1 MEKIYKKKRN
11 SKLVLCK
18 QNACSCFSPTLVQVG
33 TKYIHT
39 LKKIYFSGTSAINIL
54 VSCPSVCHAHIDKR
68 KKQKQ
73 SKINSNPISVGL
85 VSIIEGMLQKILC
98 IRNSKRSTHAP
109 RDRFFEMA
117 AELRGTV
124 SPPPPPL
131 PAPRALLLPRQCLF
145 TAFLFFLFLFPLL
158 GSQAPFYSLTR
169 TFYIFFLFYS
179 L

>member
-68 KKQKQ
+68 KKQKH
-73 SKINSNPISVGL
+73 SKLNSNPISVGL
-85 VSIIEGMLQKILC
+85 ESITKGMLQKILC

-124 SPPPPPL
+124 CPPPPL
-131 PAPRALLLPRQCLF
+131 LPHPALFYYRANAFLRHFYFFFFYFPSLDLRLRF
-145 TAFLFFLFLFPLL
+145 TA
-158 GSQAPFYSLTR
+158 
-169 TFYIFFLFYS
+169 
-179 L
+179 

>member
-68 KKQKQ
+68 KKQKH
-73 SKINSNPISVGL
+73 SKLNSNPISVGL
-85 VSIIEGMLQKILC
+85 ESITKGMLQKILC

-124 SPPPPPL
+124 CPPPSTPPRTPRSSITPPMPFYGIFIFSFFISPPWISGSVLQPDPN
-131 PAPRALLLPRQCLF
+131 
-145 TAFLFFLFLFPLL
+145 FLYFFFIL
-158 GSQAPFYSLTR
+158 
-169 TFYIFFLFYS
+169 
-179 L
+179 